1 MKFPYF
7 WVCALFTLI
16 GCSQQSSLK
25 GAKSQEASV
34 SSPNPNGDAL
44 PGAEPLLAQASK
56 KCDFTKDFVEISFP
70 KKIEE
75 CNVAGNIWDF
85 SRSVCS
91 SVGKAKSFECSFLG
105 FLAAMEKMGTLDE
118 RVKQNQDKG
127 AKLVACGEKEGVI
140 LAQWYIPTNEQRN
153 NSDCSAG
160 NAKFVTACFTN
171 KNSAQRSEV
180 SMVADCLK

>member
-1 MKFPYF
+1 MKFPYYWF
-7 WVCALFTLI
+7 CAFFTLI
-16 GCSQQSSLK
+16 GCSQQSSFK
-25 GAKSQEASV
+25 GAKSQEASMPT
-34 SSPNPNGDAL
+34 PNPNGDAP
-44 PGAEPLLAQASK
+44 PGAEPLLAQTSK

-91 SVGKAKSFECSFLG
+91 SVAKAKSFECSFLG
-105 FLAAMEKMGTLDE
+105 FLGAMEKMGTLDE
-118 RVKQNQDKG
+118 RVKLNQDKG

-140 LAQWYIPTNEQRN
+140 LAQWYIPTNEQKN
-153 NSDCSAG
+153 TSDCSAAD
-160 NAKFVTACFTN
+160 AKFVTACFTN
-171 KNSAQRSEV
+171 KKSTQGSEV